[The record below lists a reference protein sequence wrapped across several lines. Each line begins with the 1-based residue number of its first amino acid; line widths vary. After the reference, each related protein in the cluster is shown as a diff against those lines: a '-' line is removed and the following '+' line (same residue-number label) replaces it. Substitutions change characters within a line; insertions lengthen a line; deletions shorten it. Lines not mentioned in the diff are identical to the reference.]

1 MKMKW
6 NTEQAENAERRK
18 NCFPKEKVG
27 KAGSTKSVLDKIMTT
42 HE

>member
-1 MKMKW
+1 MKMKL

-18 NCFPKEKVG
+18 NCFLKESVG
-27 KAGSTKSVLDKIMTT
+27 KADLSEPIFDKIMTT